1 MKNLNNPA
9 LRTTYYLTLL
19 LAGTMLAACSG
30 KKEFKTIGT
39 IERLDPAL
47 DALIQPG
54 ASIEIIADGFDW
66 SEGPLWVDSEKI
78 LLFSDVPKNTIY
90 QWTEEKG
97 HKVYL
102 TPSGYTGTI
111 PRGGEPGS
119 NGLLL
124 DEQGNLI
131 LCQHGDRRLA
141 RMDAPLSAPQPNF
154 VTLGGTLNG
163 KKFNSPNDAALKN
176 GKFYVTDPAYGLAHD
191 TLREIPFNGVY
202 RINAQG
208 QVKLLVDSIT
218 NPNGIAFVGDKLVV
232 GNSNPDKAIWYG
244 ITLTD
249 DDSVTNVSVFV
260 DATEASKT
268 DHGAPDGFKV
278 DKQGNLFASGPGGL
292 WIMNKDGK
300 VLGKLRIPAA
310 TSNCALADDDKT
322 LYITADMYV
331 LRLKMR

>member
-1 MKNLNNPA
+1 MKNLTNLA
-9 LRTTYYLTLL
+9 TRIVYMALL
-19 LAGTMLAACSG
+19 LGGLTLAACSG
-30 KKEFKTIGT
+30 KKEFKTIGS

-47 DALIQPG
+47 DALIGPD
-54 ASIEIIADGFDW
+54 ATIEIIAEGFDW
-66 SEGPLWVDSEKI
+66 SEGPLWVESQKM
-78 LLFSDVPKNTIY
+78 LLFSDVPKNTVY
-90 QWTEEKG
+90 KWTEEKG
-97 HKVYL
+97 HEVYL
-102 TPSGYTGTI
+102 TPSGYTGTV

-124 DEQGNLI
+124 DDQGNLV

-141 RMDAPLSAPQPNF
+141 RMDAPLNAPQPNF
-154 VTLGGTLNG
+154 VTLGGDLNG
-163 KKFNSPNDAALKN
+163 KKFNSPNDVAFKN
-176 GKFYVTDPAYGLAHD
+176 GKFYITDPSYGLVND
-191 TLREIPFNGVY
+191 TVREIAFNGVY

-218 NPNGIAFVGDKLVV
+218 HPNGIAFVGDMLVI
-232 GNSNPDKAIWYG
+232 GNSDPAKAIWYG
-244 ITLTD
+244 IDLNEE
-249 DDSVTNVSVFV
+249 DSVTNVRVFV

-292 WIMNKDGK
+292 WIMNKEGK

-310 TSNCALADDDKT
+310 TSNCALEDDDKT
-322 LYITADMYV
+322 LYITSDMYV

>member
-1 MKNLNNPA
+1 MKNLTNLA
-9 LRTTYYLTLL
+9 TRTAYLALL
-19 LAGTMLAACSG
+19 LGGLTLAACSD
-30 KKEFKTIGT
+30 KKEFKTIGS

-47 DALIQPG
+47 DALIGPD
-54 ASIEIIADGFDW
+54 ANIEIIAEGFDW
-66 SEGPLWVDSEKI
+66 SEGPLWVESQKI
-78 LLFSDVPKNTIY
+78 LLFSDVPKNTVY

-97 HKVYL
+97 HEVYL
-102 TPSGYTGTI
+102 TPSGYTGTV

-124 DEQGNLI
+124 DDQGNLV

-141 RMDAPLSAPQPNF
+141 RMDAPLNAPQPTF
-154 VTLGGTLNG
+154 VTLGDELNG
-163 KKFNSPNDAALKN
+163 RKFNSPNDAALKN
-176 GKFYVTDPAYGLAHD
+176 GKFYITDPSYGLAND
-191 TLREIPFNGVY
+191 TVREIPFNGVY

-218 NPNGIAFVGDKLVV
+218 HPNGIAFVGDMLVI
-232 GNSNPDKAIWYG
+232 GNSDPDKAIWYG
-244 ITLTD
+244 IDLNE
-249 DDSVTNVSVFV
+249 DDSVTAVRVFV
-260 DATEASKT
+260 DATEASKI

-292 WIMNKDGK
+292 WIMNKEGK

-322 LYITADMYV
+322 LYITSDMYV
-331 LRLKMR
+331 LRVKMR